1 MRVHGLTA
9 TLPSG
14 AARKPILLMTLG
26 SFALG
31 TDAFVISGVLP
42 ALAKSL
48 DVSLEA
54 AGLLVTIFAGVYALS
69 APFLAV
75 AMGSLDRGR
84 VLMIALSGFV
94 AANVLAAAAP
104 NYTVLMAA
112 RIVAALSAAIF
123 MPAASASAAAVAR
136 PEERGRALTTVLGGL
151 TLASAL
157 GVPIGTIIGNTANWR
172 ATFVLVAVLSLIALI
187 GLARVLPPT
196 PATNIPSL
204 ADRARAA
211 KLPGIPTILLGTM
224 LTYCSMFALYAYI
237 PWFAVHTAGIGSG
250 AVSWVYLLY
259 GLCGVLSNMAA
270 GWLIDHYPPRR
281 VALLASALM
290 VVSLGL
296 LTLYARADLGDTI
309 VSGVLLYM
317 LIALWGLIGWV
328 INPAQQKR
336 LIITAG
342 PRGPVALS
350 LNGSAVYAGQALG
363 SLAGGM
369 MLTHGTTW
377 LTVMTV
383 SLQILALLVLC
394 LPAPSR
400 TDVPAAEA
408 AGSAKAHETAE
419 SSGSA
424 KTTEAAGPAD
434 AR

>member
-1 MRVHGLTA
+1 MRVQGITA

-31 TDAFVISGVLP
+31 TDAFVVSGVLP
-42 ALAKSL
+42 AMAKSL
-48 DVSLEA
+48 GVSLEA
-54 AGLLVTIFAGVYALS
+54 AGLLVTVFAGVYALA

-75 AMGSLDRGR
+75 ATGSLDRGK

-112 RIVAALSAAIF
+112 RIVAALSAALF

-157 GVPIGTIIGNTANWR
+157 GVPIGTIVGNAANWR

-187 GLARVLPPT
+187 GLSRALPPT
-196 PATNIPSL
+196 PSSGIPSL
-204 ADRARAA
+204 RDRARAA
-211 KLPGIPTILLGTM
+211 KLPGIPTILLGSM
-224 LTYCSMFALYAYI
+224 LTYCSMFTLYAYI
-237 PWFAVHTAGIGSG
+237 PWFSEHTAGIGSS

-270 GWLIDHYPPRR
+270 GWLIDTYPPRR
-281 VALLASALM
+281 VAILASVLM
-290 VVSLGL
+290 IVALGL
-296 LTLYARADLGDTI
+296 LTLFAWAGPSGT
-309 VSGVLLYM
+309 VVGGVLLYV

-336 LIITAG
+336 LLTTAG

-350 LNGSAVYAGQALG
+350 LNGSAVYAGQAVG
-363 SLAGGM
+363 SLAGG
-369 MLTHGTTW
+369 LALSHGTTW
-377 LTVMTV
+377 LMVAAMALQALAIVVMF
-383 SLQILALLVLC
+383 
-394 LPAPSR
+394 LPSARKAAP
-400 TDVPAAEA
+400 TADA
-408 AGSAKAHETAE
+408 ETA
-419 SSGSA
+419 A
-424 KTTEAAGPAD
+424 PTQPASTL
-434 AR
+434 